1 MTRIARATRKHLD
14 PIASLMVASPLL
26 RDYRMTARI
35 ARAGLARGFRER
47 ETILVALDGDAV
59 VGLAWFIHTR
69 ALDRAMYLQLLL
81 VAESHQS
88 RGLGASLLA
97 RGERHARASGCR
109 HMVMLVT
116 KTNRRAR
123 SFYERHGYA
132 HIGDLPGFVRPEIT
146 ETLYLKSWRA

>member
-1 MTRIARATRKHLD
+1 MTRVVRATRKQIEQ
-14 PIASLMVASPLL
+14 IATLMAAAPLL
-26 RDYRMTARI
+26 RPYGMTIGI
-35 ARAGLARGFRER
+35 ARAGLRRAFRER
-47 ETILVALDGDAV
+47 ETVLVAMDGDAV
-59 VGLAWFIHTR
+59 VGLAWFIKTR

-81 VAESHQS
+81 LSERHQS

-109 HMVMLVT
+109 HLVMLVT

-123 SFYERHGYA
+123 AFYERHGYA
-132 HIGDLPGFVRPEIT
+132 HIGDLPGFVRPKIT